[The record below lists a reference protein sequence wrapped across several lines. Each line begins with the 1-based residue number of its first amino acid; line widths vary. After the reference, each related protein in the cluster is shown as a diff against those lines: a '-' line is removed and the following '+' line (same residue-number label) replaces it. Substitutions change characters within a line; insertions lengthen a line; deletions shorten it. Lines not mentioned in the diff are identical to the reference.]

1 MTRKTSPT
9 MSVKHDNSGKYYI
22 MYNPSTINLM
32 EKIGVKDFTMSD
44 VIEYLTGKKL
54 ESCDEKNY
62 TDFLTLNK
70 NLLRK
75 GMIEQL
81 AIESYSLYYIA
92 NQLCR
97 ADSTVRVIIAADDN
111 RRTIGQII
119 AAEGKKPAAV
129 FMTSMSSS
137 FAAACAAIL
146 VLNRVNIPVVI
157 GGIHVSTSPHD
168 IDIYIRSN
176 TPRPE
181 LVAQVIGAGDL
192 STIKAIVSD
201 LAESRLKRE
210 YRGSTPIEDGVW
222 GNPRVNELPKMRP
235 GFINKLPIAG
245 PILSRMIETNVTTPF
260 LGCPFSCSFC
270 SISSFPKG
278 DRKFTTRSPEDF
290 VNELLAKQKNGA
302 NFKNRF
308 YFISPDNLLV
318 GGKKLDGILDYMIDS
333 SLNINYTAQ
342 ISIDIADD
350 EKLLKKLRLSG
361 ASHFF
366 IGLESLDIRNLELIG
381 KNIVSKIKKEK
392 TTVDAYYSSRIKK
405 IQDYGISVHGAFMF
419 GMPYDYFNSLQDHSG
434 KNIAEF
440 CVKNKIGIQPTC
452 LSNLPGSLDF
462 IDGLKKDELI
472 YGNPGTMDYFC
483 SLSISDLTESNR
495 KIPDTLLNSPL
506 VTFYTLY
513 DTVNT
518 VASYRNA
525 LKFGSYMARKAWNK
539 PRSAGI
545 ISIKERAI
553 DAFAGMG
560 FQLGVSTYRELYNDI
575 AHSTKWLR
583 GTFERLYDREK
594 NPEIKKIFER
604 YVKSFRKR
612 PYSPLEDF
620 RVRNHEIEVPE
631 TGNLDTLKGTVG
643 SP

>member
-1 MTRKTSPT
+1 MINK
-9 MSVKHDNSGKYYI
+9 NSLNSSANRNDSDKYYI
-22 MYNPSTINLM
+22 MYNPSTVNLM
-32 EKIGVKDFTMSD
+32 EKIGVKNFTITD
-44 VIEYLTGKKL
+44 VVEYLTGKKL
-54 ESCDEKNY
+54 ETCNEENY
-62 TDFLTLNK
+62 TEFLTLNK

-119 AAEGKKPAAV
+119 AVEGKKPAAV

-137 FAAACAAIL
+137 FTAACAATL
-146 VLNRVNIPVVI
+146 VLNRVNIPVII

-168 IDIYIRSN
+168 IDIYLRSN
-176 TPRPE
+176 VPRPE
-181 LVAQVIGAGDL
+181 LVAQVIGAGDS
-192 STIKAIVSD
+192 STIKEIVSD
-201 LAESRLKRE
+201 LAESRLKPQ

-278 DRKFTTRSPEDF
+278 DRKFTARSPEDF

-318 GGKKLDGILDYMIDS
+318 GGKKLDGILDKIIES
-333 SLNINYTAQ
+333 PLRINYTAQ
-342 ISIDIADD
+342 ISIDVADD
-350 EKLLKKLRLSG
+350 EKLLEKLRLSG

-381 KNIVSKIKKEK
+381 KNIVSKVKKEK
-392 TTVDAYYSSRIKK
+392 TTVEEYYSSRIKK

-419 GMPYDYFNSLQDHSG
+419 GMPYDYFNSLEDHSG
-434 KNIAEF
+434 KKITEF
-440 CVKNKIGIQPTC
+440 CLKNKIGIQPTC

-462 IDGLKKDELI
+462 IEGLKKDELI
-472 YGNPGTMDYFC
+472 YGNPGTMDYLC

-495 KIPDTLLNSPL
+495 KIPDALFNSPL

-513 DTVNT
+513 DTVKT
-518 VASYRNA
+518 VASYYNA
-525 LKFGSYMARKAWNK
+525 LKFGSFMARKAWHRPK
-539 PRSAGI
+539 SAGMT
-545 ISIKERAI
+545 SIKERAI

-560 FQLGVSTYRELYNDI
+560 FQLGVSTYWELYNDI
-575 AHSTKWLR
+575 AHSTNWLR
-583 GTFERLYDREK
+583 GTFERLYEREI
-594 NPEIKKIFER
+594 NPEIKKIFEK
-604 YVKSFRKR
+604 YVKAFNKT
-612 PYSPLEDF
+612 PYRLPSDLHVLD
-620 RVRNHEIEVPE
+620 NE
-631 TGNLDTLKGTVG
+631 TRAAETKCAEA
-643 SP
+643 